1 MRTIRQGAF
10 ETNSSSAHTI
20 VIPKQ
25 TQSIE
30 DLIKNIDPEIKA
42 YIEEC
47 GLVIGSGK
55 RYDDPSFKKS
65 KKLYN
70 FQWRLDFLLDNLV
83 DRCNIPMFVRGWQF
97 LDNALKK
104 QPFPYKINLD
114 PDFLEH
120 GCGCHDSRETI
131 EDSNVLENESQ
142 FFNFIF
148 SPLGQLIYGE
158 NEVEDELIADIN
170 TVNIYKEAPYDG
182 GNWE

>member
-1 MRTIRQGAF
+1 MRTIRQGTF

-25 TQSIE
+25 NQSIE
-30 DLIKNIDPEIKA
+30 NLIKNIDPEIKV
-42 YIEEC
+42 YIEKY
-47 GLVIGSGK
+47 GLIIGSGK
-55 RYDDPSFKKS
+55 RYNDPSFKGS
-65 KKLYN
+65 KKLWN

-83 DRCNIPMFVRGWQF
+83 EHCNIPMFVRGWQF

-120 GCGCHDSRETI
+120 ECGCHDSRETI
-131 EDSNVLENESQ
+131 EDSKILENESQ

-148 SPLGQLIYGE
+148 SPSGQLIYGDDE
-158 NEVEDELIADIN
+158 IEDELIADIN
-170 TVNIYKEAPYDG
+170 TVNIYKEAPYG

>member
-42 YIEEC
+42 YIEKY

-55 RYDDPSFKKS
+55 RYNDPSFKKS
-65 KKLYN
+65 EKLWN
-70 FQWRLDFLLDNLV
+70 FQLRLDFLLYNLV
-83 DRCNIPMFVRGWQF
+83 EYCNIPMFVRGWQF

-120 GCGCHDSRETI
+120 ECGCNDSRETI
-131 EDSNVLENESQ
+131 EDSKILENESQ

-148 SPLGQLIYGE
+148 SPSSQLIAGDD
-158 NEVEDELIADIN
+158 EVEDELIADIN
-170 TVNIYKEAPYDG
+170 TVNIYKEAPYG
-182 GNWE
+182 GSWE